1 MNLLLLR
8 LLIHIYSSFMESAG
22 LLSLLLLRF
31 TPLWEQWDIA
41 DRAAIPP
48 ARKSGA
54 SRSAVWIHAASLG
67 ECKLL
72 VRFLNILRNKH
83 PGQEYVLTAT
93 TRTGV
98 DYLRR
103 CEGGDIIA
111 AGFLPFDAMRLMLS
125 LLSTYSISRVWL
137 METELWPAM
146 LLACLQKCVPVGL
159 VNARLEEDS
168 LSWYLRFSWLLSPLL
183 RYPDAVLAQNE
194 TYAARFARLGVAP
207 AAIRVTGNLKS
218 YVTVRTLAPEDRGR
232 LRSAMGLAPGDICIT
247 AGCLHAGEGTVVKTA
262 LDSMKRMGI
271 AVRCIVVPRHLKDA
285 ASLAR
290 NLGNGTLRLSD
301 MAAPQQWEIC
311 IVEKMGVLE
320 AMYKIANAA
329 IVGGTF
335 NDTGG
340 HNMWDA
346 AQFGIPLFFG
356 PNYRTQQ
363 ESGDT
368 LLRAGVAFRASSGE
382 ELARL
387 IVHALRDNAGKFLEA
402 QSTFTSQIN
411 NKSRSIEDLIP

>member
-1 MNLLLLR
+1 MSNLLLR
-8 LLIHIYSSFMESAG
+8 LIIHTYSGIMEGAR
-22 LLSLLLLRF
+22 LLALALLRP
-31 TPLWEQWDIA
+31 TPQWEKWDIA
-41 DRAAIPP
+41 SRAAIPP
-48 ARKSGA
+48 RKQGGA
-54 SRSAVWIHAASLG
+54 TGSAVWIHAASLG

-72 VRFLNILRNKH
+72 VQFLAILRNRH
-83 PGQEYVLTAT
+83 PGQQYVLTAA

-98 DYLRR
+98 DYLRG
-103 CEGGDIIA
+103 CDESDIVA
-111 AGFLPFDAMRLMLS
+111 AGFLPFDTVRLMKS
-125 LLSTYSISRVWL
+125 LLSIYSVSRVWL

-146 LLACLQKCVPVGL
+146 LLCCRDKRVPVGL

-168 LSWYLRFSWLLSPLL
+168 LAWYRRFSWLLSPLL
-183 RYPDAVLAQNE
+183 RYPDAVLAQDE

-218 YVTVRTLAPEDRGR
+218 YVTVRPVSREDRAR
-232 LRSAMGLAPGDICIT
+232 LRSDMGIAPHDLCIT
-247 AGCLHAGEGTVVKTA
+247 AGCLHAGEGAVVKAA
-262 LDSMKRMGI
+262 LDAMKRRGVS
-271 AVRCIVVPRHLKDA
+271 ARCVVVPRHLRDA
-285 ASLAR
+285 APLSR
-290 NLGNGTLRLSD
+290 ELGNGTLRLPDSR
-301 MAAPQQWEIC
+301 APQQWDIC

-335 NDTGG
+335 DETGG

-368 LLRAGVAFRASSGE
+368 LLAAGVAFCASDGE
-382 ELARL
+382 ELAGL
-387 IVHALRDNAGKFLEA
+387 ITQTLCATGQFVKAQAVFSAEINGK
-402 QSTFTSQIN
+402 SH
-411 NKSRSIEDLIP
+411 SIEDLIP